1 MKHEIL
7 EMVDQVEIVERR
19 VEELLKCSS
28 NGMRRAFEI
37 ARSKRRSVDT
47 VRNSWNEKN

>member
-1 MKHEIL
+1 MEHEIL

-37 ARSKRRSVDT
+37 ALSKRRSADAVGT
-47 VRNSWNEKN
+47 K